1 MKEEK
6 LNFQQY
12 SYEDH
17 NLDIDN
23 DEEYENFLDITAP
36 LIGYIV
42 HEFNKLDET
51 LNSAI
56 WQFISDRSDQLGAL
70 ITYKM
75 NFSAKVDLFNRLI
88 RSMEYGCQI
97 KIPVMDEIIEKL
109 KKCATLRNAVVHAEW
124 QNINELGYTFVKLNF
139 EKGGLKQH
147 YWQFTP
153 DSLHEI
159 RELIIETYFLF
170 DTFYDQKQDL
180 LSR

>member
-6 LNFQQY
+6 LNFRQY
-12 SYEDH
+12 SNENHNIDIDENVEYED
-17 NLDIDN
+17 
-23 DEEYENFLDITAP
+23 FLDATAP
-36 LIGYIV
+36 LIGYII

-51 LNSAI
+51 LNNVI
-56 WQFISDRSDQLGAL
+56 WNFISDRSDELGAL

-75 NFSAKVDLFNRLI
+75 NFSAKVDLFNRFI
-88 RSMEYGCQI
+88 RSLEFGCDI
-97 KIPVMDEIIEKL
+97 KITIMDDLIEKL
-109 KKCATLRNAVVHAEW
+109 KRCATLRNAVVHAEW

-139 EKGGLKQH
+139 DKGGLKQH

-153 DSLHEI
+153 DSLNEI

-170 DTFYDQKQDL
+170 DTFYVQKQDL